1 MNTEFRNICKPIVIQ
16 NNEVINPT
24 TLKLLP
30 KIFFDKLHDSKKLLL
45 HHSLYEQYSY
55 VLNNVPS
62 DFQGRVNQIAE
73 CGFLID
79 DIKESL
85 RLSNYDVQKAKSL
98 LISQNS
104 TKLSNNK
111 DMISETTNLNL
122 NLSNKVQKKRQQKT
136 LNLKLQKQFDFSH
149 QKQKCGKISEILKIQ
164 SDSSKISKVWNQR
177 IKPKQFH
184 SI

>member
-1 MNTEFRNICKPIVIQ
+1 
-16 NNEVINPT
+16 
-24 TLKLLP
+24 
-30 KIFFDKLHDSKKLLL
+30 
-45 HHSLYEQYSY
+45 
-55 VLNNVPS
+55 
-62 DFQGRVNQIAE
+62 
-73 CGFLID
+73 
-79 DIKESL
+79 
-85 RLSNYDVQKAKSL
+85 
-98 LISQNS
+98 
-104 TKLSNNK
+104 
-111 DMISETTNLNL
+111 MISETTNLNL